1 MANRGRMEMKKKFI
15 VISLIVVL
23 MFILASCGGTNAS
36 LDTGSRPANTAGTE
50 STEENSND
58 NVVTDT
64 PTVEEQVIFNQDG
77 IVVTVTGFK
86 QDEGWFSFGPSLSLL
101 IENDSSEGIMVQ
113 ARDAS
118 INGIMVDTG
127 MSQDVAIGKKA
138 NTELTFWSSYL
149 EKAGIDNIRDIEF
162 KLSISNMDTWDT
174 IIKTDVISVTTSIDS
189 SYVQTIDDS
198 GALVVDQDGVR
209 IVAKE
214 LDDTDS
220 FWGAD
225 IYLFIE
231 NNSGQDIM
239 VQAREVSINGF
250 MISPV
255 FSTDVINGKVAF
267 SELTFFESDLEANS
281 IDRITELELSF
292 HIVNSDS
299 WDTIFDTDS
308 VVITF

>member
-1 MANRGRMEMKKKFI
+1 MKKKFI